1 MEWEKIKGDYRWV
14 TTVSVLI
21 EVAEGGRWG
30 LSVSSFLMIGV
41 LGLSWGGGG
50 VGLMR
55 TDRWRSMARPR
66 SVTKPLFS
74 SFCSPFISFP
84 FFYTSFTTRHQ
95 LINDGRSTTAGVP
108 ALIDQSRGRGEK
120 KRRGRGR
127 LGRRTSDDDFIR
139 TSFSPSTRQIGRHQS
154 NRTFFPLSLSLSIS
168 YLEQRKNRLIY
179 CDTRKWIKKSHNWR
193 SGLVRNEIHYV
204 LVII

>member
-1 MEWEKIKGDYRWV
+1 MGLIGLVFFDDWGPRLELRGGGLVWCERIDGDRWPGRARSPSHFFHH
-14 TTVSVLI
+14 SVLLLF
-21 EVAEGGRWG
+21 R
-30 LSVSSFLMIGV
+30 FL
-41 LGLSWGGGG
+41 
-50 VGLMR
+50 
-55 TDRWRSMARPR
+55 
-66 SVTKPLFS
+66 
-74 SFCSPFISFP
+74 

-95 LINDGRSTTAGVP
+95 LINGGRSTTAGVP

-154 NRTFFPLSLSLSIS
+154 NRTSFPLSLSLSIS